1 MSLLLAA
8 RPPHVPA
15 EAVFDFDI
23 EHDLLLRDEPH
34 RGVSRLQHLA
44 PELFFSPRHGGNWI
58 ARGHDV
64 IHEVMQNADLFFSGG
79 FEHRLLPIHAN
90 PPEHVGYRK
99 VLLTAFSPKV
109 VSGLFPLID
118 GLAAE
123 LIDAAVPQGACDFV
137 SAVAE
142 PLPVTVFMNM
152 LGIPLELMAPIREL
166 VVAALR
172 TSDLARRNELFNRQL
187 ELFDPIIKS
196 HLDKRHDDMLDVV
209 VNSQVNGRAPDF
221 EELRGY
227 LLLLANAGLD
237 TVVNAM
243 SFSVQHLARDLELQ
257 ARLRAQPELI
267 SQAVEEFLRCYAP
280 STITRY
286 ATRDTV
292 LRGNKI
298 AAGDRIILLLP
309 AGNLD
314 AAVFPDPCAVDLE
327 RQTPMLT
334 FGTGIHRCLGSHL
347 ARVEMRVV
355 LTQWLARVPEF
366 TLDQAHPVR
375 SYAGM
380 VYGIEELALTWSVAA
395 SQRLH

>member
-15 EAVFDFDI
+15 DAVFDYDI
-23 EHDLLLRDEPH
+23 EHDPLLQDEPH
-34 RGVSRLQHLA
+34 LGVSRLQHLA
-44 PELFFSPRHGGNWI
+44 PELFYSPRHGGNWV
-58 ARGHDV
+58 AQGHDV
-64 IHEVMQNADLFFSGG
+64 IHEVMQDADLFFSGG

-90 PPEHVGYRK
+90 PPEHAFYRK

-109 VSGLFPLID
+109 VSGLLPLIE
-118 GLAAE
+118 GLAGD
-123 LIDAAVPQGACDFV
+123 LIEAAVPHGACDFV

-172 TSDLARRNELFNRQL
+172 TSDVGRRSELFNRQL
-187 ELFDPIIKS
+187 ELFDPIIKA
-196 HLDKRHDDMLDVV
+196 HLAERHDDMLDVV

-221 EELRGY
+221 DELRGY

-243 SFSVQHLARDLELQ
+243 TFSIRHLAKDPDLQ
-257 ARLRAQPELI
+257 SHLRRHPELVP
-267 SQAVEEFLRCYAP
+267 QAVEEFLRRYAP

-298 AAGDRIILLLP
+298 AVGDRIILLLP

-314 AAVFPDPCAVDLE
+314 ATVFPDPCAVDLE
-327 RQTPMLT
+327 RQTPILT

-347 ARVEMRVV
+347 ARIEMRVV
-355 LTQWLARVPEF
+355 LTQWLERVPEF
-366 TLDQAHPVR
+366 RLDEAHPDR

-380 VYGIEELALTWSVAA
+380 VYGIENLALTWPVAA